1 MNHAKIDQKLDLCYN
16 GVNRMRERL
25 NSLTYLKPRMES

>member
-1 MNHAKIDQKLDLCYN
+1 MNHAKIDQMSDSCYN